1 MHKYRQTYTD
11 TDTHRYRQT
20 HSTYTHTIQ
29 TDTDTHPNVCIYHIA
44 GKFDGK
50 KVWQTSSISP
60 NQNLPNASIK
70 YKSLAN
76 SKFAKLFSLQ
86 NHIIVNLPK
95 CLSAKLSCY
104 MTTNTCCIVTD
115 DQKLDFYKFNIISA
129 MLQLSKSF

>member
-1 MHKYRQTYTD
+1 MLGFRKSGH
-11 TDTHRYRQT
+11 
-20 HSTYTHTIQ
+20 
-29 TDTDTHPNVCIYHIA
+29 IYHIA

-60 NQNLPNASIK
+60 NQNLPNASIQ
-70 YKSLAN
+70 YKSLAAN

-95 CLSAKLSCY
+95 YLSAKLSYY
-104 MTTNTCCIVTD
+104 MTANTCCIVTD
-115 DQKLDFYKFNIISA
+115 DQKLDFYKSNIISA